1 LNVKMHWM
9 PGLTL
14 IVAIVLAG
22 CTSSHVAT
30 ITHRHISY
38 DEVQEAVQHQQLYIH
53 SLYGEG
59 KISVETPA
67 IAQSGSFTLFL
78 RKPDSVLVKLQ
89 GPFGIKVG
97 FALITRSE
105 FIFYNSFENKL
116 IRGVAS
122 EENINRILHVRLR
135 FDDMINLLGGGTFFE
150 EDRHSPDDAHIED
163 EQWTFIYKHK
173 GVQRTYWI
181 DPATR
186 LIGKIQQRDTN
197 GKLIIEQCFSNFQ
210 SVDGTD
216 VPFIIRITQPR
227 EQQRLSLVY
236 TDVSVNTTDW
246 QFNFSIPSSA
256 EQIRW

>member
-1 LNVKMHWM
+1 VKIR
-9 PGLTL
+9 LSFS
-14 IVAIVLAG
+14 IVAFVMLSFVG

-30 ITHRHISY
+30 LNLRRISY
-38 DEVQEAVQHQQLYIH
+38 EEVQEAVQHQQHAIH

-97 FALITRSE
+97 FVLITRDE
-105 FIFYNSFENKL
+105 FVFYNSFENKL
-116 IRGVAS
+116 IRGASS
-122 EENINRILHVRLR
+122 EENIHRILHVRLS
-135 FDDMINLLGGGTFFE
+135 FDDMLNLLGGGTFFE
-150 EDRHSPDDAHIED
+150 DDRRTPDDVRIEE
-163 EQWTFIYKHK
+163 EQWTFIYKHNDE
-173 GVQRTYWI
+173 QRTYWI
-181 DPATR
+181 DPTTS
-186 LIGKIQQRDTN
+186 LIGKIQQCDTN
-197 GKLIIEQCFSNFQ
+197 GKLIFEQRFSNFQ

-216 VPFIIRITQPR
+216 VPFNIRITQPR
-227 EQQRLSLVY
+227 EQQMLSVVY
-236 TDVSVNTTDW
+236 SDVSLNTPNW